1 VRRISAILLLALFSF
16 SLISPAVLAADPE
29 SSLPA
34 CCRRNGKHHCA
45 MMAIEAA
52 SSSGPSLQAAPCA
65 SFPSIRA
72 VPTSAATGL
81 LKTPAA
87 VFASV
92 LSRPAAH
99 PQTEQL
105 LRNSFTLSGQKRGP
119 PLSRS

>member
-16 SLISPAVLAADPE
+16 SLISPAVFAADPE

-52 SSSGPSLQAAPCA
+52 SSSGPSVQAAPCA

-81 LKTPAA
+81 LKTSAA

-92 LSRPAAH
+92 FSHPASS